1 MNLPL
6 TLQLYQAAV
15 SLGTGAVIGLVYDLL
30 RAYRRNK
37 KRGVSHGADAL
48 FWGLA
53 CVLLF
58 FLGMRFGDGQL
69 RIFMAVCALLGSI
82 AYLLIFSPVILPLL
96 CRGLEILVKRASAR
110 PAPSASFWKTTVS
123 PSPAKPPRAN
133 WTP

>member
-1 MNLPL
+1 M
-6 TLQLYQAAV
+6 
-15 SLGTGAVIGLVYDLL
+15 GTGAVIGLVYDLL

-96 CRGLEILVKRASAR
+96 CRGLEILVK
-110 PAPSASFWKTTVS
+110 FG
-123 PSPAKPPRAN
+123 
-133 WTP
+133 